1 MMTRKTYNTNSQI
14 KFKTLMLKSRL
25 CNYSDVYKTLK
36 ETILVANREGA
47 GAAANN
53 YNKEKVN

>member
-1 MMTRKTYNTNSQI
+1 
-14 KFKTLMLKSRL
+14 MLKSCL